1 MYEVKE
7 AFKPKEGAQAKS
19 GPEKARSFAGL
30 SKASVQL
37 AGFSL
42 TLSLT
47 ESGHEG
53 PSGHCQIGDQSAGRH
68 KHALLLSTAA
78 ENTG

>member
-53 PSGHCQIGDQSAGRH
+53 PSAVTPF
-68 KHALLLSTAA
+68 KKAYWALASFPA
-78 ENTG
+78 